1 MLDLLNRSKET
12 ADGNVVF
19 YDGFLYIICREIDGV
34 DDFGYEQEI
43 HSIDVK
49 TLIPESGECYS
60 LAEILMRYPSVVMV
74 IHDNYTRGEV
84 YRYGNHKVNGVKVW
98 EKVGTTI
105 GFI

>member
-1 MLDLLNRSKET
+1 MIDLLDHSEEI

-34 DDFGYEQEI
+34 DDFGFEKVI

-49 TLIPESGECYS
+49 TLIPESGEYYS
-60 LAEILMRYPSVVMV
+60 LAELLMRYPSVIMV
-74 IHDNYTRGEV
+74 IHDDYTRGEV
-84 YRYGNHKVNGVKVW
+84 YRYGSHKINGVKVW
-98 EKVGTTI
+98 EKVGKTI

>member
-49 TLIPESGECYS
+49 KLIPESGECYS
-60 LAEILMRYPSVVMV
+60 LAEILMRYPDVTMV
-74 IHDNYTRGEV
+74 IHDDWLGGEIF
-84 YRYGNHKVNGVKVW
+84 RYGNHEKGVW
-98 EKVGTTI
+98 EQVGTTV
-105 GFI
+105 GFA